1 MPDPIPRRP
10 TLRDVA
16 AFAHVSHMTVCRV
29 VNGTHAVAAP
39 TAARVQEAL
48 DRLGYRP
55 DPALSALAA
64 RRNGTGTVREQS
76 SVLAFLDCDP
86 DAYSAVVLDG
96 ARREAEWHG
105 YAVERV
111 ELTHSPAAQR
121 QTGHQLFHRGVRGL
135 LFGPS
140 ERPWKFDG
148 WDWPQFA
155 AVSLGALNHTPAL
168 HSVSMDYFEGAVSG
182 YRLLQSRG
190 CRRIALALGPRLD
203 ARTGH
208 RWLGGYCAA
217 AKEAGRPVLWAGE
230 NWSGPAFCAWLER
243 LRADGVLTIDS
254 GVCAAARERGLAVAA
269 LNDLGSTDVPHLR
282 LDPRDI
288 GAEGVRLLHQLVLR
302 REYGLPAEPKRIALG
317 GTWTEYVR

>member
-16 AFAHVSHMTVCRV
+16 ALADVSHMTVCRV
-29 VNGTHAVAAP
+29 VNGTRAVAEP
-39 TAARVQEAL
+39 TAARVRDAL
-48 DRLGYRP
+48 ERLSYRP

-64 RRNGTGTVREQS
+64 LRNGTGAGRERA
-76 SVLAFLDCDP
+76 SVLAFLDCDA
-86 DAYSAVVLDG
+86 DSYSAIVLDG

-105 YAVERV
+105 YRVERV
-111 ELTHSPAAQR
+111 VLAHDAPAQR
-121 QTGHQLFHRGVRGL
+121 RTGRQLFHRGVRGL

-140 ERPWKFDG
+140 NGPWKFDG
-148 WDWPQFA
+148 WDWAQFA

-182 YRLLQSRG
+182 FRLLRARG
-190 CRRIALALGPRLD
+190 CRRIALALSPRMD

-208 RWLGGYCAA
+208 RWLGGYSAA
-217 AKEAGRPVLWAGE
+217 ARDAGRPVLWVGAHWE
-230 NWSGPAFCAWLER
+230 ESAALAWLER
-243 LRADGVLTIDS
+243 VRADGVLTIDADL
-254 GVCAAARERGLAVAA
+254 CAAVRARGLAVAA
-269 LNDLGSTDVPHLR
+269 LNDLCATDVPHLR

-302 REYGLPAEPKRIALG
+302 REYGLPPEPKRIALG
-317 GTWTEYVR
+317 GTWAG

>member
-1 MPDPIPRRP
+1 MPEPAPRRP

-16 AFAHVSHMTVCRV
+16 ALARVSHMTVCRV
-29 VNGTHAVAAP
+29 VNGSHAVAEA
-39 TAARVQEAL
+39 TAARVREAVK
-48 DRLGYRP
+48 RLGYRP

-64 RRNGTGTVREQS
+64 CRNGVGAGREQP
-76 SVLAFLDCDP
+76 SVLAFLDCDA

-105 YAVERV
+105 YTVERV
-111 ELTHSPAAQR
+111 ALPHDPAAQR
-121 QTGHQLFHRGVRGL
+121 KIGRQLFHRGVRGL

-140 ERPWKFDG
+140 NSPWKFDG

-182 YRLLQSRG
+182 FHFLQARG
-190 CRRIALALGPRLD
+190 CRRIALALSPKLD

-217 AKEAGRPVLWAGE
+217 AREARKPVLWAGE
-230 NWSGPAFCAWLER
+230 KWTAPALRGWLESA
-243 LRADGVLTIDS
+243 RADGVLTIDP

-269 LNDLGSTDVPHLR
+269 LNSACAPDVPHLR

-288 GAEGVRLLHQLVLR
+288 GVEGVRLLHPLVLR

-317 GTWTEYVR
+317 GTWEG